1 MKRLV
6 TGGLVVAAAF
16 AFTLLMVAGVTGAGK
31 AGLPSIVGSFCGYL
45 IWPGMKLTEAWEG
58 WLRRPMLGDNLFFP
72 LLLTFNTFI
81 YSVLFGLLLW
91 LFRTITKP
99 LP

>member
-1 MKRLV
+1 MKGLV
-6 TGGLVVAAAF
+6 AGGLVVASAF
-16 AFTLLMVAGVTGAGK
+16 AFTLLMVAGAVGK
-31 AGLPSIVGSFCGYL
+31 SGLPGAIAIFCGCL
-45 IWPGMKLTEAWEG
+45 VWPGMRLTEAW
-58 WLRRPMLGDNLFFP
+58 LHNPPLGESNFFP
-72 LLLTFNTFI
+72 LLLLFNTLI